1 MKFLVLIAGLIFL
14 VGVSGAEV
22 EIPYIPPNKVN
33 VVVHVNV
40 DFDPDTQ
47 EYIYSYEVENL
58 PDAEQKVV
66 LFSIY
71 PQGEVHDIRQPEG
84 WAILIREEGRIVWD
98 VSSEISDQQW
108 ENALIAPGE
117 KLCCFSFRSKF
128 PPVEGK
134 FDAMGD
140 TPIPRADDAEEIEAQ
155 IERDFGEGH
164 NVFADIFMGDTLV
177 PGPFLETR
185 IRVVPRVINV
195 NFTSRSKMEVHIEP
209 PQGYRVEDIDP
220 NSIIFQGTKPV
231 KVITRNPKFL
241 IAIFDRH
248 DVKGWMVSER
258 LRVYLWGKLKDGTPF
273 RGSDVVSVIDVPEK
287 RTKPEPEKPPV
298 FIGAPVKPAR

>member
-1 MKFLVLIAGLIFL
+1 MRFLVLIISLISL
-14 VGVSGAEV
+14 VRISVAEV

-58 PDAEQKVV
+58 PDAEQKIDFFAVYPQAPIRDAKSPMNWVV
-66 LFSIY
+66 LFMEDSVISWT
-71 PQGEVHDIRQPEG
+71 PDIS
-84 WAILIREEGRIVWD
+84 WEE
-98 VSSEISDQQW
+98 S
-108 ENALIAPGE
+108 AIAPGE

-134 FDAMGD
+134 FKAEGD

-164 NVFADIFMGDTLV
+164 NVFADTFLGDTLV

-185 IRVVPRVINV
+185 IRVVPRVVNV
-195 NFTSRSKMEVHIEP
+195 NLTSRSKMEVHVEP

-220 NSIIFQGTKPV
+220 SSIIFQGTKPV
-231 KVITRNPKFL
+231 KVIAKNPKFL

-258 LRVYLWGKLKDGTPF
+258 LKVYLWGKLKDGTPF

-287 RTKPEPEKPPV
+287 KTKPKPEKPPV
-298 FIGAPVKPAR
+298 FIGAPVRPAR

>member
-1 MKFLVLIAGLIFL
+1 MMLLVFMACLIFL
-14 VGVSGAEV
+14 VGISVAEV

-47 EYIYSYEVENL
+47 EHIYSYEVENL
-58 PDAEQKVV
+58 PNAEQAVSV
-66 LFSIY
+66 FTLY
-71 PQGEVHDIRQPEG
+71 PQGPVRDIGQPKG
-84 WAILIREEGRIVWD
+84 WKVLIREEGRIVWNRD
-98 VSSEISDQQW
+98 SKVSDEEW
-108 ENALIAPGE
+108 EDALIAPGE

-209 PQGYRVEDIDP
+209 PPGYKVEDIDP
-220 NSIIFQGTKPV
+220 NSIIF
-231 KVITRNPKFL
+231 
-241 IAIFDRH
+241 
-248 DVKGWMVSER
+248 
-258 LRVYLWGKLKDGTPF
+258 
-273 RGSDVVSVIDVPEK
+273 
-287 RTKPEPEKPPV
+287 
-298 FIGAPVKPAR
+298 